1 MFRDTVLFA
10 ASKKREL
17 VIFLLCF
24 LGAYILNVIGIIQFK
39 SPAKELLTQL
49 HVVFIVSLVLY
60 GTVVALRILYHLV
73 SRIWNRK

>member
-17 VIFLLCF
+17 IIFFSCF

-39 SPAKELLTQL
+39 TPARELLTQL
-49 HVVFIVSLVLY
+49 HVVLIVSLVLY
-60 GTVVALRILYHLV
+60 GTVVALRILYYLV
-73 SRIWNRK
+73 SRMWNRK